1 MKLTEY
7 FKSDKTIFSF
17 EVLPPL
23 KGKSIDSL
31 YNAIDPLMEF
41 NPEFVDVT
49 YHREEYIERP
59 RKDGGYDKISTKKRP
74 GTVAIC
80 AAIMNKYKVEAVPHL
95 ICGGFSKDETENA
108 LIDLAFLGIENVL
121 ALRGDNLKNER
132 NFVPEKDGNGNSLD
146 LIRQIGDM
154 NSGVYL
160 DQELQNATETNF
172 CIGAAGYPEKH
183 VDAANMQ
190 SDLKF
195 LKRKVDAGAEFI
207 TTQMFFDNKKYFEYV
222 DLCREAGIHVPII
235 PGIKPITKKIHLRAL
250 PSIFNMDIPEPLA
263 SELHDAKEDAAA
275 RQIGIDWCIQQCK
288 ELKAA
293 NVPALHF
300 YTMSFSSEIGRASC
314 RERVSNFV

>member
-7 FKSDKTIFSF
+7 FKSDKTLFSF

-41 NPEFVDVT
+41 NPAFVDVT

-160 DQELQNATETNF
+160 DRELQNATETNF

-263 SELHDAKEDAAA
+263 SELHDAKDDAAA
-275 RQIGIDWCIQQCK
+275 RQIGIEWCTQQCK

-300 YTMSFSSEIGRASC
+300 YTMSFSSATKDV
-314 RERVSNFV
+314 VSQIF

>member
-41 NPEFVDVT
+41 NPAFVDVT

-160 DQELQNATETNF
+160 DRELQNATETNF

-183 VDAANMQ
+183 VDAANIQ

-263 SELHDAKEDAAA
+263 SELHDAKDDAAA
-275 RQIGIDWCIQQCK
+275 RQIGIEWCIQQCK
-288 ELKAA
+288 ELKAS

-300 YTMSFSSEIGRASC
+300 YTMSFSSATKDV
-314 RERVSNFV
+314 VSQVF

>member
-1 MKLTEY
+1 
-7 FKSDKTIFSF
+7 
-17 EVLPPL
+17 
-23 KGKSIDSL
+23 
-31 YNAIDPLMEF
+31 MEF
-41 NPEFVDVT
+41 NPAFVDVT

-154 NSGVYL
+154 NNGLYL
-160 DQELQNATETNF
+160 DPELQNATETNF

-183 VDAANMQ
+183 VDAANIQ

-263 SELHDAKEDAAA
+263 SELHDAKDDAAV
-275 RQIGIDWCIQQCK
+275 RQIGIEWCIQQCK
-288 ELKAA
+288 ELKGA

-300 YTMSFSSEIGRASC
+300 YTMSFSSATKDV
-314 RERVSNFV
+314 VSQVF

>member
-7 FKSDKTIFSF
+7 FKSDKTLFSF

-41 NPEFVDVT
+41 NPAFVDVT

-160 DQELQNATETNF
+160 DRELQNATETNF

-263 SELHDAKEDAAA
+263 NELHDAKDDAAA
-275 RQIGIDWCIQQCK
+275 RQIGIEWCIQQCK
-288 ELKAA
+288 ELKAS

-300 YTMSFSSEIGRASC
+300 YTMSFSSATKDV
-314 RERVSNFV
+314 VSQVF

>member
-7 FKSDKTIFSF
+7 IKPGKTLFSF

-31 YNAIDPLMEF
+31 YQGIDPLMEF
-41 NPEFVDVT
+41 NPAFIDVT
-49 YHREEYIERP
+49 YHREEFIERP

-132 NFVPEKDGNGNSLD
+132 NFVPEKNGNSNSLD
-146 LIRQIGDM
+146 LIRQIADM
-154 NSGVYL
+154 NNGVYQ
-160 DQELQNATETNF
+160 DQELQNVTETNF

-183 VDAANMQ
+183 SDAANMV

-195 LKRKVDAGAEFI
+195 LKRKVDAGAAFI
-207 TTQMFFDNKKYFEYV
+207 TTQMFFDNQKYIDYV
-222 DLCREAGIHVPII
+222 AMCRAAGIMVPII
-235 PGIKPITKKIHLRAL
+235 PGIKPITTKGQLRAL
-250 PSIFNMDIPEPLA
+250 PKLFNMDIPEPLA
-263 SELHDAKEDAAA
+263 SELEKAKDDTAA
-275 RQIGIDWCIQQCK
+275 RQIGIEWCIQQCK
-288 ELKAA
+288 ELKSLE
-293 NVPALHF
+293 VPALHF
-300 YTMSFSSEIGRASC
+300 YTMSFSSATKEV
-314 RERVSNFV
+314 VSQIL

>member
-1 MKLTEY
+1 MQLTEY
-7 FKSDKTIFSF
+7 IKPGKTLFSF

-31 YNAIDPLMEF
+31 YKAIDPLMEF
-41 NPEFVDVT
+41 KPAFVDVT

-80 AAIMNKYKVEAVPHL
+80 AAIMNKYQVEAVPHL
-95 ICGGFSKDETENA
+95 ICGGFTKDETENA

-132 NFVPEKDGNGNSLD
+132 NFNPEKNGNGNSLD

-154 NSGVYL
+154 NNGVYQ
-160 DQELQNATETNF
+160 DQKLENATETNF

-183 VDAANMQ
+183 TDAANMQ

-207 TTQMFFDNKKYFEYV
+207 TTQMFFDNKKYFDYV
-222 DLCREAGIHVPII
+222 DMCRAAGIMVPII
-235 PGIKPITKKIHLRAL
+235 PGIKPITKKAHLRAL

-263 SELHDAKEDAAA
+263 SELHDAKDDAAA
-275 RQIGIDWCIQQCK
+275 RQIGLEWCIQQCK

-300 YTMSFSSEIGRASC
+300 YTMSFSSSTKQV
-314 RERVSNFV
+314 VSEVF

>member
-41 NPEFVDVT
+41 NPAFVDVT

-154 NSGVYL
+154 NNGVYL

-263 SELHDAKEDAAA
+263 SELHDAKDDAAA
-275 RQIGIDWCIQQCK
+275 RQIGIEWCIQQCK

-300 YTMSFSSEIGRASC
+300 YTMSFSSATKDV
-314 RERVSNFV
+314 VSQVF

>member
-7 FKSDKTIFSF
+7 FKSDKTLFSF

-41 NPEFVDVT
+41 NPAFVDVT

-160 DQELQNATETNF
+160 DRELQNATETNF

-263 SELHDAKEDAAA
+263 SELHDAKDDAAA
-275 RQIGIDWCIQQCK
+275 RQIGIEWCIQQCK
-288 ELKAA
+288 ELKAS

-300 YTMSFSSEIGRASC
+300 YTMSFSSATKDV
-314 RERVSNFV
+314 VSQVF

>member
-7 FKSDKTIFSF
+7 FKSDKTLFSF

-41 NPEFVDVT
+41 NPAFVDVT

-183 VDAANMQ
+183 LDAANMQ

-263 SELHDAKEDAAA
+263 SELHDAKDDAAA
-275 RQIGIDWCIQQCK
+275 RQIGIEWCIQQCK

-300 YTMSFSSEIGRASC
+300 YTMSFSSATKDV
-314 RERVSNFV
+314 VSQIF

>member
-7 FKSDKTIFSF
+7 IKPGKTLFSF

-31 YNAIDPLMEF
+31 YQGIDPLMEF
-41 NPEFVDVT
+41 NPAFIDVT
-49 YHREEYIERP
+49 YHREEFIERP

-80 AAIMNKYKVEAVPHL
+80 AALMNKYKVEAVPHL

-132 NFVPEKDGNGNSLD
+132 NFVPEKNGNSNALD
-146 LIRQIGDM
+146 LIRQIADM
-154 NSGVYL
+154 NNGVYQ
-160 DQELQNATETNF
+160 DQELQNVTETNF

-183 VDAANMQ
+183 SDAANMV

-195 LKRKVDAGAEFI
+195 LKRKVDAGAAFI
-207 TTQMFFDNKKYFEYV
+207 TTQMFFDNQKYIDYV
-222 DLCREAGIHVPII
+222 AMCRAAGIMVPII
-235 PGIKPITKKIHLRAL
+235 PGIKPITTKGQLRAL
-250 PSIFNMDIPEPLA
+250 PKIFNMDIPEPLA
-263 SELHDAKEDAAA
+263 SELEKAKDDTAA
-275 RQIGIDWCIQQCK
+275 RQIGIEWCIQQCK
-288 ELKAA
+288 ELKSLE
-293 NVPALHF
+293 VPALHF
-300 YTMSFSSEIGRASC
+300 YTMSFSSATKEV
-314 RERVSNFV
+314 VSQIL

>member
-41 NPEFVDVT
+41 NPAFVDVT

-146 LIRQIGDM
+146 LVRQIGDM

-160 DQELQNATETNF
+160 DRELQNATETNF

-263 SELHDAKEDAAA
+263 SELHDAKDDAAA
-275 RQIGIDWCIQQCK
+275 RQIGIEWCIQQCK
-288 ELKAA
+288 ELKAS

-300 YTMSFSSEIGRASC
+300 YTMSFSSATKDV
-314 RERVSNFV
+314 VSQVF

>member
-1 MKLTEY
+1 MQLTEY
-7 FKSDKTIFSF
+7 IQPDKTLFSF

-31 YNAIDPLMEF
+31 YKAIDPLMEF
-41 NPEFVDVT
+41 NPSFIDVT

-121 ALRGDNLKNER
+121 ALRGDNLRNER
-132 NFVPEKDGNGNSLD
+132 NFVPEKNGNGNSLD
-146 LIRQIGDM
+146 LIRQIADM
-154 NSGVYL
+154 NNGVYL

-172 CIGAAGYPEKH
+172 CMGVAGYPEKH
-183 VDAANMQ
+183 IDAANMQ

-222 DLCREAGIHVPII
+222 DMCREAGINVPII
-235 PGIKPITKKIHLRAL
+235 PGIKPITKKAHLRAL

-263 SELHDAKEDAAA
+263 SELHDAKDDAAA
-275 RQIGIDWCIQQCK
+275 RQIGLEWCIQQCK

-300 YTMSFSSEIGRASC
+300 YTMSYSSSTKQV
-314 RERVSNFV
+314 VSEVF

>member
-41 NPEFVDVT
+41 NPAFVDVT

-263 SELHDAKEDAAA
+263 SELHDAKDDAAA
-275 RQIGIDWCIQQCK
+275 RQIGIEWCIQQCK
-288 ELKAA
+288 ELKAS
-293 NVPALHF
+293 NVSALHF
-300 YTMSFSSEIGRASC
+300 YTMSFSSATKDV
-314 RERVSNFV
+314 VSQVF

>member
-41 NPEFVDVT
+41 NPAFVDVT

-160 DQELQNATETNF
+160 DRELQNATETNF

-263 SELHDAKEDAAA
+263 SELHDAKDDAAA
-275 RQIGIDWCIQQCK
+275 RQIGIEWCIQQCK
-288 ELKAA
+288 ELKAS
-293 NVPALHF
+293 NVSALHF
-300 YTMSFSSEIGRASC
+300 YTMSFSSATKDV
-314 RERVSNFV
+314 VSQVF

>member
-7 FKSDKTIFSF
+7 FKSDKTLFSF

-41 NPEFVDVT
+41 NPAFVDVT

-160 DQELQNATETNF
+160 DRELQNATETNF

-263 SELHDAKEDAAA
+263 SELHDAKDDAAA
-275 RQIGIDWCIQQCK
+275 RQIGIEWCIQQCK

-300 YTMSFSSEIGRASC
+300 YTMSFSSATKDV
-314 RERVSNFV
+314 VSQVF

>member
-7 FKSDKTIFSF
+7 IKPGKTLFSF

-31 YNAIDPLMEF
+31 YQGIDPLMEF
-41 NPEFVDVT
+41 NPAFIDVT
-49 YHREEYIERP
+49 YHREEFIERP

-132 NFVPEKDGNGNSLD
+132 NFVPEKNGNSNALD
-146 LIRQIGDM
+146 LIRQIADM
-154 NSGVYL
+154 NNGVYQ
-160 DQELQNATETNF
+160 DQELQNVTETNF

-183 VDAANMQ
+183 SDAANMV

-195 LKRKVDAGAEFI
+195 LKRKVDAGAAFI
-207 TTQMFFDNKKYFEYV
+207 TTQMFFDNQKYTDYV
-222 DLCREAGIHVPII
+222 AMCRAAGIMVPII
-235 PGIKPITKKIHLRAL
+235 PGIKPITTKGQLRAL
-250 PSIFNMDIPEPLA
+250 PKIFNMDIPEPLA
-263 SELHDAKEDAAA
+263 SELEKAKDDTAA
-275 RQIGIDWCIQQCK
+275 RQIGIEWCIQQCK
-288 ELKAA
+288 ELKSLE
-293 NVPALHF
+293 VPALHF
-300 YTMSFSSEIGRASC
+300 YTMSFSSATKEV
-314 RERVSNFV
+314 VSQIL

>member
-41 NPEFVDVT
+41 NPAFVDVT

-160 DQELQNATETNF
+160 DRELQNATETNF

-263 SELHDAKEDAAA
+263 SELHDAKDDAAA
-275 RQIGIDWCIQQCK
+275 RQIGIEWCTQQCK

-300 YTMSFSSEIGRASC
+300 YTMSFSSATKDV
-314 RERVSNFV
+314 VSQIF

>member
-160 DQELQNATETNF
+160 DRELQNATETNF

-263 SELHDAKEDAAA
+263 SELHDAKDDAAA
-275 RQIGIDWCIQQCK
+275 RQIGIEWCIQQCK
-288 ELKAA
+288 ELKAS

-300 YTMSFSSEIGRASC
+300 YTMSFSSATKDV
-314 RERVSNFV
+314 VSQVF

>member
-7 FKSDKTIFSF
+7 FKSDKTLFSF

-41 NPEFVDVT
+41 NPAFVDVT

-263 SELHDAKEDAAA
+263 SELHDAKDDAAA
-275 RQIGIDWCIQQCK
+275 RQIGIEWCIQQCK

-300 YTMSFSSEIGRASC
+300 YTMSFSSATKDV
-314 RERVSNFV
+314 VSQIF

>member
-7 FKSDKTIFSF
+7 FKSDKTLFSF

-41 NPEFVDVT
+41 NPAFVDVT

-263 SELHDAKEDAAA
+263 SELHDAKDDTAA
-275 RQIGIDWCIQQCK
+275 RQIGIEWCIQQCK

-300 YTMSFSSEIGRASC
+300 YTMSFSSATKDV
-314 RERVSNFV
+314 VSQIF

>member
-41 NPEFVDVT
+41 NPAFVDVT

-160 DQELQNATETNF
+160 DRELQNATETNF
-172 CIGAAGYPEKH
+172 CVGAAGYPEKH
-183 VDAANMQ
+183 VDAANLQ

-263 SELHDAKEDAAA
+263 SELHDAKDDAAA
-275 RQIGIDWCIQQCK
+275 RQIGIEWCIQQCK
-288 ELKAA
+288 ELKAS

-300 YTMSFSSEIGRASC
+300 YTMSFSSATKDV
-314 RERVSNFV
+314 VSQVF